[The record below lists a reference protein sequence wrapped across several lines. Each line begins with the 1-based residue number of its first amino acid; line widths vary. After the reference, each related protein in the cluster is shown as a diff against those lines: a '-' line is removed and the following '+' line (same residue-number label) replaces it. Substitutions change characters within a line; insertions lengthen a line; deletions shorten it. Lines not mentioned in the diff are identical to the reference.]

1 MNQRDQLL
9 FVLASADMGVTTD
22 QTFTKLMVG
31 TNYVIT
37 GVIFRRTSGAFNT
50 ACAGGIYT
58 AATKGG
64 TALVAAGQSY
74 ANLTGANKLVIVNT
88 VTNSANF
95 ATANTTDAQTATPI
109 LSLTTAN
116 TGGTGTLVASIGI
129 FGYVVD

>member
-58 AATKGG
+58 SAAKGG
-64 TALVAAGQSY
+64 TALVAAAQSY
-74 ANLTGANKLVIVNT
+74 ANLTGANKLVLVNT

-95 ATANTTDAQTATPI
+95 AAANTTDAQTATPI

-116 TGGTGTLVASIGI
+116 TGGTGTLVATVGI
-129 FGYVVD
+129 YGFVVD